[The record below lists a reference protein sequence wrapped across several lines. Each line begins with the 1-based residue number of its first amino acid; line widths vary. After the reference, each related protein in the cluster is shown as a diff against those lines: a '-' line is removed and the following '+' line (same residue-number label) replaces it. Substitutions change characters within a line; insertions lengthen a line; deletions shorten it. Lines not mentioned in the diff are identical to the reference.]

1 MKKMKKVKDVK
12 KLSLQKETVV
22 KLNQKEMLYVKGGYL
37 PKTDP
42 CGTQGCCT
50 C

>member
-1 MKKMKKVKDVK
+1 MKKVKDVK

-22 KLNQKEMLYVKGGYL
+22 KLNQKEMLYVKGGIL
-37 PKTDP
+37 DKTDP

-50 C
+50 CTTD